1 MESLFGGINTEEVLW
16 GIVGVIGFLFYFA
29 PSILAML
36 GNNDSASGVIV
47 MNIFLGWT
55 FIGWVIALVWALSG
69 PKHKRIVRK
78 RVSVADQL
86 EKLAWL
92 KDRGHLSE
100 KEFNRQK
107 QKLLNQDY

>member
-1 MESLFGGINTEEVLW
+1 MESLFSGVNTNEVLW

-36 GNNDSASGVIV
+36 GNNDSAGGVIV

-69 PKHKRIVRK
+69 PRPKRVIRK
-78 RVSVADQL
+78 RTSIADQL
-86 EKLAWL
+86 EKLARL
-92 KDRGHLSE
+92 KDHGHLSE
-100 KEFNRQK
+100 KEFNLQK
-107 QKLLNQDY
+107 QKLLNQDN